1 MSRPEHLLVGNPSAQ
16 SGEAARSIARA
27 AELLAARGI
36 DVRVLHTE
44 PEGRTPGLVA
54 RVIAERPPA
63 AVLSLGGDGTFNEV
77 ARGILESGRDV
88 PMGLFPMG
96 TANDQ
101 GKSFGIAAGPASLE
115 AQADIVA
122 RGHVRRID
130 VGKIRALAGDT
141 VVAEGTFFD
150 SASFGLAPD
159 VLAARNRD
167 REDVKQIPLLAMLY
181 RDQAVYVGAALD
193 RVLGSFV
200 EPMKFDAVVDTDG
213 VEQPFR
219 GLTDLAVNATHLFA
233 AEWVLERRAEPDDG
247 LFELVTVASRREWLE
262 RVVGDLAKNPFR
274 PEALGLALPAHRA
287 ASRFSLRFYRPGR
300 EGVASQIDGEEWVA
314 GDHFEIAVLPRAL
327 ALIVPEGFVP
337 PWR

>member
-27 AELLAARGI
+27 AELLGARGI

-44 PEGRTPGLVA
+44 PAGRTPGLVA
-54 RVIAERPPA
+54 RAIRERTPS

-77 ARGILESGRDV
+77 ARGILESGHDL

-115 AQADIVA
+115 AQVDIVA
-122 RGHVRRID
+122 RAFVRRID
-130 VGKIRALAGDT
+130 VGTIRALTDGA

-167 REDVKQIPLLAMLY
+167 RADVARVPLLAALY
-181 RDQAVYVGAALD
+181 RDQAIYVGAALE
-193 RVLGSFV
+193 RLLGSLI
-200 EPMKFDAVVDTDG
+200 EPMKFDAVVETDRF
-213 VEQPFR
+213 EQTYAA
-219 GLTDLAVNATHLFA
+219 LTDLVVKATPIFA
-233 AEWVLERRAEPDDG
+233 GEWVLERRAEPDDG

-262 RVVGDLAKNPFR
+262 RVVGDLAMNPFR
-274 PEALGLALPAHRA
+274 PEALGLALPAHHA

-314 GDHFEIAVLPRAL
+314 GDHFEITVLPRAL